1 MKKWTVILPLGA
13 LACWLMLGVPGVL
26 HAQQATGPQQGPGQQ
41 GNFEG
46 DHTDTGAAA
55 KETAEDNKT
64 KEAAEPESSGREAE
78 VAETAAET
86 KASVDADRVED
97 QHSDLSGPNP

>member
-1 MKKWTVILPLGA
+1 MKKWNVILPLGA
-13 LACWLMLGVPGVL
+13 LACWLMLGVPGAL

-46 DHTDTGAAA
+46 DHADTGAAA
-55 KETAEDNKT
+55 KDTAEDNKT
-64 KEAAEPESSGREAE
+64 KETAAESSGREAE
-78 VAETAAET
+78 VAETTAET

-97 QHSDLSGPNP
+97 QHADLNGPNP